1 MIGSD
6 YMKIE
11 KLSDNQIRCT
21 LKKSD
26 LTSRHLKISELAY
39 GSDKAKEL
47 FRDIMKQAAY
57 EFGFEADDI
66 PLMIEAIPVSSE
78 CIVLIV
84 TKVDDPEE
92 LDTRFSKFSPSDSED
107 DDIDY
112 PDGPDDFDT
121 LSTISDIYDGDEE
134 DDDPAE
140 TASAELDSLSD
151 SVTENVLNLFNRL
164 KNCLNNELNASIG
177 EAACNTSGGIDAY
190 DGSEHSLNAQK
201 LKDGLQTP
209 KPVIRIFS
217 FTDFDTFVKGAN
229 AAIQVF
235 NDQNA
240 LYKDSKD
247 STYYLVIEKT
257 VCNVVD
263 FNKVC
268 NILSEFG
275 TKENATQ
282 SRVNFFKEHLEC
294 IIPNR
299 AIQVACRIKYT
310 E

>member
-1 MIGSD
+1 
-6 YMKIE
+6 MKIE

-92 LDTRFSKFSPSDSED
+92 LDTRFSRFSPSDSED

-112 PDGPDDFDT
+112 PYDPDDFGT
-121 LSTISDIYDGDEE
+121 LSTIDDIYDDEANYN
-134 DDDPAE
+134 DLPE
-140 TASAELDSLSD
+140 TASEELDSSSD
-151 SVTENVLNLFNRL
+151 SVTENVLSLFNRL
-164 KNCLNNELNASIG
+164 KDCLNSELNASVAGNEYEASG
-177 EAACNTSGGIDAY
+177 EIDVH
-190 DGSEHSLNAQK
+190 DSSKQPLNEQK
-201 LKDGLQTP
+201 LKDTLQAP

-217 FTDFDTFVKGAN
+217 FTDFDTFVEGAN

-235 NDQNA
+235 NDRNS
-240 LYKDSKD
+240 LYKDSKN

-282 SRVNFFKEHLEC
+282 SRINFFKEHLEC

-299 AIQVACRIKYT
+299 AIQVACRIK
-310 E
+310 

>member
-1 MIGSD
+1 
-6 YMKIE
+6 MKIE

-107 DDIDY
+107 DDSAY
-112 PDGPDDFDT
+112 PYDPEDFGT
-121 LSTISDIYDGDEE
+121 LSTIDDIYDENDN
-134 DDDPAE
+134 DDIPE
-140 TASAELDSLSD
+140 TASAELEVPSEDAAN
-151 SVTENVLNLFNRL
+151 NVLSLFNKL
-164 KNCLNNELNASIG
+164 KECLNNELNTTSTSETEYGA
-177 EAACNTSGGIDAY
+177 SGGIDVY
-190 DGSEHSLNAQK
+190 NGTRRSSDSENTKTDVQHA
-201 LKDGLQTP
+201 
-209 KPVIRIFS
+209 KPVVRIFM
-217 FTDFDTFVKGAN
+217 FHDFDTFSRAAV
-229 AAIQVF
+229 AAIQVY
-235 NDQNA
+235 NDRNS
-240 LYKDSKD
+240 LYKGADSL
-247 STYYLVIEKT
+247 YYLVIEKT
-257 VCNVVD
+257 VCNVMD

-275 TKENATQ
+275 TKENAIP
-282 SRVNFFKEHLEC
+282 SRVSFFKEHFDC
-294 IIPNR
+294 IIPQR
-299 AIQVACRIKYT
+299 AIQVACRIR
-310 E
+310 

>member
-26 LTSRHLKISELAY
+26 LTSRQLKISELAY

-92 LDTRFSKFSPSDSED
+92 LDTRFSRFSPSDSED

-112 PDGPDDFDT
+112 PYGPEDFGT
-121 LSTISDIYDGDEE
+121 LSTIDDMYDEE
-134 DDDPAE
+134 DDDELPE
-140 TASAELDSLSD
+140 TVSEELESPSD
-151 SVTENVLNLFNRL
+151 SVTENVLSLFNRL
-164 KNCLNNELNASIG
+164 KNCLNSELNASTG
-177 EAACNTSGGIDAY
+177 EAAYDTSGGIEVY
-190 DGSEHSLNAQK
+190 DISKHPLNAQK
-201 LKDGLQTP
+201 LKADLQAP
-209 KPVIRIFS
+209 KPVIRVFS

-229 AAIQVF
+229 AAILVF
-235 NDQNA
+235 NDRNS
-240 LYKDSKD
+240 LYKSPKD
-247 STYYLVIEKT
+247 SIYYLVIEKT
-257 VCNVVD
+257 VCNVID

-275 TKENATQ
+275 TKEIATP

-299 AIQVACRIKYT
+299 AIQVACRI

>member
-1 MIGSD
+1 
-6 YMKIE
+6 MKIE

-107 DDIDY
+107 DDSAY
-112 PDGPDDFDT
+112 PYDTEDFDT
-121 LSTISDIYDGDEE
+121 LSTIDDIYDENDN
-134 DDDPAE
+134 DDMPE
-140 TASAELDSLSD
+140 TASAELEIPSEDAAN
-151 SVTENVLNLFNRL
+151 NVLSLFNKL
-164 KNCLNNELNASIG
+164 KECLNNGLNTTSTS
-177 EAACNTSGGIDAY
+177 EAEYGSSDVNDVYDSKHSSNTENTTTDAQ
-190 DGSEHSLNAQK
+190 HA
-201 LKDGLQTP
+201 
-209 KPVIRIFS
+209 KPVVRIFM
-217 FTDFDTFVKGAN
+217 FRDFDTFTRAAA
-229 AAIQVF
+229 AAIQVY
-235 NDQNA
+235 NDRNS
-240 LYKDSKD
+240 LYK
-247 STYYLVIEKT
+247 STNSLYYLVIEKT
-257 VCNVVD
+257 VCNVMD

-275 TKENATQ
+275 TKEIALP
-282 SRVNFFKEHLEC
+282 SRVSFFKEHFDC
-294 IIPNR
+294 IIPQR
-299 AIQVACRIKYT
+299 AIQVACRIR
-310 E
+310 

>member
-1 MIGSD
+1 
-6 YMKIE
+6 MKIE

-92 LDTRFSKFSPSDSED
+92 LDTRFSKFSPSDYEED
-107 DDIDY
+107 DSDY
-112 PDGPDDFDT
+112 PYAEDFDT
-121 LSTISDIYDGDEE
+121 LSTIEDIYDDTENS
-134 DDDPAE
+134 PE
-140 TASAELDSLSD
+140 TASEELGIPTDEVAD
-151 SVTENVLNLFNRL
+151 NVLSLFNKL
-164 KNCLNNELNASIG
+164 KNCLNNGLDTTNNNTDKGNPGNSRNTHITGNAK
-177 EAACNTSGGIDAY
+177 NF
-190 DGSEHSLNAQK
+190 SEEESHNS
-201 LKDGLQTP
+201 DLQSS
-209 KPVIRIFS
+209 KPVVRIFS
-217 FTDFDTFVKGAN
+217 FPDFDTFTR
-229 AAIQVF
+229 AAIASIQVY
-235 NDQNA
+235 NDRNS
-240 LYKDSKD
+240 LYKGTGDSI
-247 STYYLVIEKT
+247 YYLVIEKT
-257 VCNVVD
+257 VCNVMD

-275 TKENATQ
+275 TKENASP
-282 SRVNFFKEHLEC
+282 SRVNFFKEHFEC

-299 AIQVACRIKYT
+299 AIQVACRI

>member
-92 LDTRFSKFSPSDSED
+92 LDTRFSRFSPSDSED
-107 DDIDY
+107 DDVDY
-112 PDGPDDFDT
+112 PYGPDDFGT
-121 LSTISDIYDGDEE
+121 LSTIDDMYDE
-134 DDDPAE
+134 DDDDDDLPE
-140 TASAELDSLSD
+140 TVSEELDSSSD
-151 SVTENVLNLFNRL
+151 SVSENVLSLFNRL
-164 KNCLNNELNASIG
+164 KDCLNNELNANIG
-177 EAACNTSGGIDAY
+177 EAEYDTSGGIDVY
-190 DGSEHSLNAQK
+190 DSSKHSLNAQK
-201 LKDGLQTP
+201 LKASMQAP

-217 FTDFDTFVKGAN
+217 FTDFDTFVRGAN

-235 NDQNA
+235 NDRNS

-299 AIQVACRIKYT
+299 AIQVACRIN
-310 E
+310 

>member
-1 MIGSD
+1 
-6 YMKIE
+6 MKIE

-39 GSDKAKEL
+39 GSDNAKEL

-92 LDTRFSKFSPSDSED
+92 LDTRFSRFSLSDSED
-107 DDIDY
+107 DDTDY
-112 PDGPDDFDT
+112 PYGSEDFGT
-121 LSTISDIYDGDEE
+121 LSTIEDIYDEYEDNDDLPETVSEE
-134 DDDPAE
+134 LEIP
-140 TASAELDSLSD
+140 SD
-151 SVTENVLNLFNRL
+151 SAAENVLNLFNKL
-164 KNCLNNELNASIG
+164 KNCLNGELNASLR
-177 EAACNTSGGIDAY
+177 ANDYDTSGGIEVY
-190 DGSEHSLNAQK
+190 DSSKQDLNSEK
-201 LKDGLQTP
+201 LKSNLQP
-209 KPVIRIFS
+209 ANPVIRIFS

-229 AAIQVF
+229 AAILVF
-235 NDQNA
+235 NDRNS
-240 LYKDSKD
+240 LYKSPKD
-247 STYYLVIEKT
+247 SIYYLVIEKT
-257 VCNVVD
+257 VCNVID

-275 TKENATQ
+275 TKENATT

-299 AIQVACRIKYT
+299 AIQVACRIK
-310 E
+310 

>member
-1 MIGSD
+1 
-6 YMKIE
+6 MKIE

-92 LDTRFSKFSPSDSED
+92 LDTRFSRFSPSDSED

-112 PDGPDDFDT
+112 PYDPDNFDT
-121 LSTISDIYDGDEE
+121 LSTIEDMYDDEAE
-134 DDDPAE
+134 DNNHPE
-140 TASAELDSLSD
+140 TVSEELDASSE
-151 SVTENVLNLFNRL
+151 SVAENVLGLFNRL
-164 KNCLNNELNASIG
+164 KDCLNSELNASIG
-177 EAACNTSGGIDAY
+177 RTEADVSNGSDVY
-190 DGSEHSLNAQK
+190 DGSNQYLNEQK
-201 LKDGLQTP
+201 LKDTLQAP

-217 FTDFDTFVKGAN
+217 FTDFDTFVEGAN

-235 NDQNA
+235 NDRNS
-240 LYKDSKD
+240 LYKDTKN

-257 VCNVVD
+257 VCDVVD

-282 SRVNFFKEHLEC
+282 SRVNFFKEHLEY

-299 AIQVACRIKYT
+299 AIQVACRIQ
-310 E
+310 

>member
-1 MIGSD
+1 
-6 YMKIE
+6 MKIE

-92 LDTRFSKFSPSDSED
+92 LDTRFSRFSPSDSED
-107 DDIDY
+107 DDSDY
-112 PDGPDDFDT
+112 PYDPEDFGT
-121 LSTISDIYDGDEE
+121 LSTIDDIYDE
-134 DDDPAE
+134 DDDEEMPE
-140 TASAELDSLSD
+140 TASEELSSDELSIPSD
-151 SVTENVLNLFNRL
+151 DVTDNVLSLFNKL
-164 KNCLNNELNASIG
+164 KECLNNGLNTTSTSEG
-177 EAACNTSGGIDAY
+177 DYDTSGGIDVY
-190 DGSEHSLNAQK
+190 DGTKRSSNNENTKA
-201 LKDGLQTP
+201 DLQSA
-209 KPVIRIFS
+209 KPVVRVFS
-217 FTDFDTFVKGAN
+217 FPDFDTFTTAAA
-229 AAIQVF
+229 AAIQVY
-235 NDQNA
+235 NDRNS
-240 LYKDSKD
+240 LYKGTDSL
-247 STYYLVIEKT
+247 YYLVIEKT
-257 VCNVVD
+257 VCNVMD

-275 TKENATQ
+275 TKENATL
-282 SRVNFFKEHLEC
+282 SRVNFFKEHFDC
-294 IIPNR
+294 IIPQR
-299 AIQVACRIKYT
+299 AIQVTCRI
-310 E
+310 